1 MDIEKGKGKEEYV
14 QSIKTILA
22 EAHKLETI
30 TNDLFKLANTSF
42 KEEISLNDKVN
53 LSDLIIEII
62 SVFSENVKY
71 NYKENTDDC
80 YVLGNMELI
89 KIAISNIFDNCI
101 KFSENPEIDI
111 EINRINKKL
120 VVVIKDNG
128 VGIPDEQLKFIYN
141 PFFRASNVINK
152 KGFGIGMP
160 LTKRILDL
168 HNFYIEVS
176 PNKPQGTKFQ
186 ITF

>member
-1 MDIEKGKGKEEYV
+1 MAKRTAPVDLTDSFEKIPIKILPDLREGSIFVARMVSDLIREKQKKKEREKEEYV

-128 VGIPDEQLKFIYN
+128 VGIPDFICKIPTN
-141 PFFRASNVINK
+141 I
-152 KGFGIGMP
+152 
-160 LTKRILDL
+160 
-168 HNFYIEVS
+168 H
-176 PNKPQGTKFQ
+176 
-186 ITF
+186 